1 MKKNHFILL
10 LLFVLFFNVCPMYS
24 SVQSSPYYLLKIDK
38 NVVDNDDWDEIE
50 LWILTGGNPDKPRI
64 LQSLPLSEPIS
75 LYQNDQNLKVNIT
88 WDEKVSIKVVNLE
101 TSMPVYMRQYTPGGS
116 NEMMI
121 ETSGWTSGYY
131 EVVFTNSAGETI
143 AKGTVYIH

>member
-10 LLFVLFFNVCPMYS
+10 LLFVLFFNVCPMYA

-38 NVVDNDDWDEIE
+38 SVENDDWDIIE
-50 LWILTGGNPDKPRI
+50 LWILSGGNPDKPRI
-64 LQSLPLSEPIS
+64 LQSLPISEPIS
-75 LYQNDQNLKVNIT
+75 LYQNDKNLKANIT
-88 WDEKVSIKVVNLE
+88 LDEKVSIKVVDLE
-101 TSMPVYMRQYTPGGS
+101 TSLPVYMRQYTPGGS

-143 AKGTVYIH
+143 AKGTVYIN